1 MEDDLLD
8 QKKEQEEKLLIL
20 AVSVCQCVSQY
31 NIDVSYNQVHKL
43 LISYNYITL

>member
-20 AVSVCQCVSQY
+20 AVSVSLSVLHINNSC
-31 NIDVSYNQVHKL
+31 IDNNNH
-43 LISYNYITL
+43 ITIMR